1 MNAILNDL
9 VYKMTGCPTQFSL
22 PYHIM
27 NIGGLKMHICVVVK
41 VGSDMV
47 CVSKVW
53 LYFGS
58 YCWGPYHHG
67 CHV

>member
-1 MNAILNDL
+1 
-9 VYKMTGCPTQFSL
+9 
-22 PYHIM
+22 
-27 NIGGLKMHICVVVK
+27 MHICVVVK